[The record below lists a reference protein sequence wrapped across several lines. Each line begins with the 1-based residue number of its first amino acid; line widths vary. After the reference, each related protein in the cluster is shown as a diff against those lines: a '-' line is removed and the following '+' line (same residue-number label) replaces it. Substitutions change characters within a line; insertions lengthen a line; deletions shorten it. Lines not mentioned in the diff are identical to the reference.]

1 LESCCELSFTVIEKV
16 QKWILKEDCFMSFLK
31 MSDVPG
37 RELTWLLPPY
47 VPFGK
52 VTNIFGDRGVGK
64 SNLAM
69 AIIAAATGGN
79 PLPLP
84 EQEVPNAP
92 IHVLLQTPGDV
103 LRDVVKPR
111 LTKRGADCD
120 LIHIA
125 PFERI
130 SEGSDMKSL
139 ADAIRDTGSKL
150 FVLDPLNLYLHHAS
164 EEEYF
169 SYVRGF
175 SRLAASTNCAVV
187 LVGDEL
193 PASVQEIVHS
203 LIVVGLEDDGDEY
216 LRGFSHMTPILGE
229 NMDCYGEDVLF
240 RIHPKED
247 FQWIGL
253 KSAH

>member
-1 LESCCELSFTVIEKV
+1 
-16 QKWILKEDCFMSFLK
+16 MSFLK
-31 MSDVPG
+31 MSDVSG
-37 RELTWLLPPY
+37 RELTWLLRPY
-47 VPFGK
+47 IPFGK
-52 VTNIFGDRGVGK
+52 VTNIFGDRSVGK

-84 EQEVPNAP
+84 EQEEQNAP
-92 IHVLLQTPGDV
+92 IHVLLQTPGDM

-111 LTKRGADCD
+111 LAKCGADCD
-120 LIHIA
+120 LIQIA

-139 ADAIRDTGSKL
+139 ADAIKDTGTKL
-150 FVLDPLNLYLHHAS
+150 FVLDPLDLYLHHVS
-164 EEEYF
+164 EGEYF

-187 LVGDEL
+187 LVSDEL
-193 PASVQEIVHS
+193 PVSVQEIMHS
-203 LIVVGLEDDGDEY
+203 LIEVGLEDGEDKY

-229 NMDCYGEDVLF
+229 NMDCYGGDVLF
-240 RIHPKED
+240 KIHPKEG

-253 KSAH
+253 KSASNE